1 VSSLRRRR
9 VVLNTDM
16 AQLSEQSGDEGSII
30 QEMMK
35 PVQERIRSGHTQL
48 KSTAE
53 AAYKAML
60 AYYIA
65 NSGGFEP
72 SEILGYA
79 QNFANSTGLMSLP
92 PLDSDLASRLRLDGL
107 VDVE

>member
-1 VSSLRRRR
+1 
-9 VVLNTDM
+9 VVLNTEM
-16 AQLSEQSGDEGSII
+16 AQLSEQCGNEGSII

-65 NSGGFEP
+65 NSGGLEP
-72 SEILGYA
+72 SEVLGYA
-79 QNFANSTGLMSLP
+79 QNFANSTGLTSLP
-92 PLDSDLASRLRLDGL
+92 PLDSDLASRLRVDGL